1 MNFTPPQSNNK
12 NSCYFYFSFLVTSLF
27 LVSFIFYPKWNKSGS
42 EATIGWDVSGYYMY
56 LPATFIY
63 HDLKKLNFLDSIMKK
78 YHPTPEVQQ
87 AFKHNSGNY
96 VMKYSIGQ
104 SLQYL
109 PLFMAAHL
117 LAEPLGFDADGFS
130 RPYQL
135 AIQLG
140 SLLMALVGLWMLRK
154 ILLKFFTDKTVSIV
168 LLLVAIGTNYLN
180 YAAIDGAMTHNWLF
194 SWYTI
199 LIYFTIQFHEK
210 QTIKN
215 AAMIG
220 ISVGIMCLTRP
231 TEIISVIIPILWDV
245 KMLSIQAVKEKIKFI
260 FVKIKYYVIAGILV
274 ALIGSIQLFYWK
286 YVGGEWFIYSYEN
299 QGFTWLH
306 PHFADYALSYRS
318 GWLVY
323 SPMMI
328 FGFIG
333 FYFLIR
339 RNIHAVAIISF
350 LLVNFYIVSAW
361 DIWWYGG
368 RAMVQSY
375 ALFAFPI
382 AAFVEYVQQQ
392 KFLKVFIYPIFVVF
406 LLYNLWYTYHLH
418 YGNIFGVEP
427 ITKEYFWSTFGRST
441 ADDKALKFLDNNESF
456 SGIKKESRILLLT
469 DFEQDSTLNI
479 KDYKPI
485 QGLRCEYVNKEKQNT
500 KTYST
505 KLNNNEA
512 TWVRVSADFYIS
524 SKEWSWWLMT
534 QFIVKYTNHGKLV
547 KEKMIRVQRL
557 MNDNQTK
564 NIFLDSKLPDQPFDE
579 ISVQFWNAEGSK
591 ILLIDNLKIE
601 TFNE

>member
-1 MNFTPPQSNNK
+1 M
-12 NSCYFYFSFLVTSLF
+12 
-27 LVSFIFYPKWNKSGS
+27 VSFIFYPKWNKSGS

>member
-1 MNFTPPQSNNK
+1 
-12 NSCYFYFSFLVTSLF
+12 
-27 LVSFIFYPKWNKSGS
+27 
-42 EATIGWDVSGYYMY
+42 
-56 LPATFIY
+56 
-63 HDLKKLNFLDSIMKK
+63 MKK

-323 SPMMI
+323 TPMMI

-350 LLVNFYIVSAW
+350 LLENFYIVSAW

>member
-1 MNFTPPQSNNK
+1 
-12 NSCYFYFSFLVTSLF
+12 

-479 KDYKPI
+479 KDNKPI

>member
-1 MNFTPPQSNNK
+1 MFNK
-12 NSCYFYFSFLVTSLF
+12 KSINLILILGILLLYLHS
-27 LVSFIFYPKWNKSGS
+27 SFIFYPKWNKSGT

-56 LPATFIY
+56 LPAAFIY
-63 HDLKKLNFLDSIMKK
+63 HDLKNINFLDSIMNK
-78 YHPTPEVQQ
+78 YHPTPDRQQ
-87 AFKHNSGNY
+87 AFKHNSGHY

-109 PLFMAAHL
+109 PFFIVAHL
-117 LAEPLGFDADGFS
+117 LAEPLGFEADGFS
-130 RPYQL
+130 KPYQL
-135 AIQLG
+135 AIQVG
-140 SLLMALVGLWMLRK
+140 SLFMSLLGLWMLRK
-154 ILLKFFTDKTVSIV
+154 ILLKFFTYTTVAIV
-168 LLLVAIGTNYLN
+168 LILIAFGTNYLN

-199 LIYFTIQFHEK
+199 LIYYTIRFHEK

-220 ISVGIMCLTRP
+220 ISVGIMSLIRP
-231 TEIISVIIPILWDV
+231 TEIISVIIPILWNL
-245 KMLSIQAVKEKIKFI
+245 KSLEIISIKEKIGFI
-260 FVKIKYYVIAGILV
+260 FSKIKYYVIAGILV
-274 ALIGSIQLFYWK
+274 TLIGSIQLFYWK

-306 PHFADYALSYRS
+306 PHFLDYALSYRS

-323 SPMMI
+323 TPMMI

-333 FYFLIR
+333 FYALIR
-339 RNIHAVAIISF
+339 RKTHAVAIISF

-375 ALFAFPI
+375 ALFAFPL
-382 AAFVEYVQQQ
+382 AAMVEYIQQHNW
-392 KFLKVFIYPIFVVF
+392 LKIFIYPIFVIF
-406 LLYNLWYTYHLH
+406 IAYNLWYTYHLH

-427 ITKEYFWSTFGRST
+427 ITKEYFWRTIGRSS
-441 ADDKALKFLDNNESF
+441 ADDTALKFLDNKEAF
-456 SGIKKESRILLLT
+456 TGIKKESKTLFFT
-469 DFEQDSTLNI
+469 DFELDSTLNI

-485 QGLRCEYVNKEKQNT
+485 QGIRSEYVNKEKQNT
-500 KTYST
+500 KIYSA

-512 TWVRVSADFYIS
+512 KWVRVSADFYIS
-524 SKEWSWWLMT
+524 SKEWNWWLMT
-534 QFIVKYTNHGKLV
+534 QFIVKFTNKGREV
-547 KEKMIRVQRL
+547 KQNMIRVQRL
-557 MNDNQTK
+557 MHESQTK
-564 NIFLDSKLPDQPFDE
+564 NIYIDTRTPDEAFEE

-591 ILLIDNLKIE
+591 IILIDNLKIE
-601 TFNE
+601 AFNE

>member
-1 MNFTPPQSNNK
+1 
-12 NSCYFYFSFLVTSLF
+12 